1 MKDLFWKI
9 KIKADE
15 NKNERNDIEKWE
27 KKIKQKDLKFE
38 TIIYIYYYIIYIYI
52 YTYIY
57 IYIYLIFN
65 NLRQQDILLIVFI
78 MVKLI

>member
-38 TIIYIYYYIIYIYI
+38 TIIYIYILLYYIHI
-52 YTYIY
+52 YIY